1 MNVYLD
7 GQPLSVP
14 EPMTFAAAL
23 RIAGGNAERKGRVLV
38 EVQIDGSPAPD
49 ALIDDPPN
57 EPVGGEVRMIS
68 VEPRS
73 LVRVTLMD
81 AVDALEAAR
90 ERQRRCADLIQT
102 GKVEEA
108 LAPLSEAIQTWQT
121 VRDAV
126 EKSAAMLDLKL
137 ADLSPGA
144 ADQNMDSL
152 VAGLSARLGEIRR
165 SLAGEDWS
173 ALADV
178 LAYDMGEQAEHWKTA
193 LTSAAD
199 GLRPGK

>member
-7 GQPLSVP
+7 GEPLAFP
-14 EPMTFAAAL
+14 EPRTFASAL
-23 RIAGGNAERKGRVLV
+23 RSASARAEAKGRVLV
-38 EVQIDGSPAPD
+38 EVKIDGAHAPE
-49 ALIDDPPN
+49 AMIDEPPE
-57 EPVGGEVRMIS
+57 EPVGSDVRLVS

-90 ERQRRCADLIQT
+90 DRQSRCAELIQT

-126 EKSAAMLDLKL
+126 EKSAAMLGMRLDE
-137 ADLSPGA
+137 
-144 ADQNMDSL
+144 
-152 VAGLSARLGEIRR
+152 LSAGSAERGMEDLIRSLATGLAEVRR
-165 SLAGEDWS
+165 SLSGEDWS

-178 LAYDMGEQAEHWKTA
+178 LAYDMGEQAEQWKAA

-199 GLRPGK
+199 GLRPAR